1 MTVRRVVVTGG
12 CGFLGSRLAERLVQR
27 GDEVILYDPAP
38 PPPDLGCDPSGV
50 RHVAADIRDAAAL
63 ADVITSGVD
72 EVYHLTGVVGVDR
85 YLRSPLDV
93 IDVTL
98 IGTRNVLDLAHR
110 ADAKVVVASTSEVYG
125 RNPRPP
131 WREEADRVLGS
142 TGVDRWSY
150 SSSKAVAEHMTFAFH
165 RLGLRAS
172 VLRYFNV
179 YGPRQRP
186 AFVLSRTIHRL
197 LRGLPPLLYDDGLQ
211 TRCFTF
217 VDDAVEATLLAGASA
232 AADGL
237 SLNIGG
243 EEETTMAEAV
253 RLAARLA
260 GADVQPVTVA
270 TSSEL
275 GEGYE
280 DIPRRVPDTSR
291 ARELLG
297 WKSRTSL
304 PDGLRTTI
312 AWARRNTWWLEPAPG
327 AVPTRNE
334 A

>member
-1 MTVRRVVVTGG
+1 VVVTGG
-12 CGFLGSRLAERLVQR
+12 CGFLGSRLAERLVGR
-27 GDEVILYDPAP
+27 GDEVTLYDPAP
-38 PPPDLGCDPSGV
+38 LPPGLACDPSGI
-50 RHVAADIRDAAAL
+50 RHVAGDIRDAATL
-63 ADVITSGVD
+63 ATAITSGVD

-93 IDVTL
+93 IDVTVA
-98 IGTRNVLDLAHR
+98 GTRNVLDLSHR
-110 ADAKVVVASTSEVYG
+110 AGAKVVVAGTSEVYG

-131 WREEADRVLGS
+131 WREDADRVLGG

-165 RLGLRAS
+165 RLGLRAT

-197 LRGLPPLLYDDGLQ
+197 LRGLPPLLYDDGSQ

-237 SLNIGG
+237 PVNIGG
-243 EEETTMAEAV
+243 EEETPVAEAV
-253 RLAARLA
+253 RMATRLA
-260 GADVQPVTVA
+260 GADVRPVTVA
-270 TSSEL
+270 TGAEL

-280 DIPRRVPDTSR
+280 DIPRRVPDTTR

-304 PDGLRTTI
+304 AAGLRATI
-312 AWARRNTWWLEPAPG
+312 AWARLNPWWLEPEPG
-327 AVPTRNE
+327 AEPTRNE